1 MPVGYPK
8 PAEAALRLTNAE
20 SSMSSIP
27 SPDHYEKLGAFYL
40 GREYDLGASE
50 MLDNTVLYDSKDLT
64 THAVCV
70 GMTGSGKT
78 GLCIGLLE
86 EAALDGVP
94 AIVIDPKGDI
104 ANLLLTFPD
113 LKPKDFEPWV
123 DAGAAQR
130 KGMDKKAFAS
140 AQAKLWKKGLSSW
153 GQSGERISALRES
166 VDMTIYTPG
175 SSAGVGLTPL
185 ASFDAPAQ
193 AILDDSEALRDRIS
207 SSVSGLLSLIGVK
220 ADPVQS
226 AEHILLSTILEHSWS
241 AGRNIQLQ
249 SLIPMVQNPPFD
261 RVGVLDVDSFMPA
274 KERTKLALKL
284 NNLLASPE
292 FASWLEGEPLD
303 IHKLLYTQEG
313 KPRISILS
321 IAHLSESER
330 MFFVT
335 LVLSEM
341 VAWMRSQPGT
351 SSLRAMMYMDEV
363 FGYFPPTKNPPSKKP
378 LLTMMKQARAYGVGV
393 VLATQNP
400 VDLDYKGLS
409 NAGTWFLGR
418 LQTERDKKRVLE
430 GLEGAAASNSSGF
443 DKRAMDKTLAGLGKR
458 VFLMHNVHEDT
469 PVVFHTR
476 WVMSYLRGPLTRTQ
490 IRTLMKER
498 KTQKIVQPHS
508 EPSLPAPAARAEPI
522 EQAPIPADG
531 VPVKYLPIIGELGAS
546 ESLVYAPALSLDA
559 SLHYV
564 RSTAKIDEWR
574 DLRLLTMISEDVG
587 TDPWD
592 EAFTIPIESDLFDE
606 PDQLG
611 DYDPLPAKAS
621 RKSSYKSW
629 SARAKAKLYREETKE
644 VHKCKLLKQYSTLGE
659 EEGAFRV
666 RLRDQLREHR
676 DEELDDLRRKYGS
689 KVDALKKRIVKAE
702 QKIEIEKSQYNSSR
716 VSALASFGSTILGAV
731 LGRKKISATNV
742 RSAGTAARRVSGSAK
757 ERGDIE
763 RAKENLAMLQKEL
776 SAMQFEFENELA
788 DVQNGLTVDQLKI
801 EKLTIAPRKTEMGP
815 CDVRLVW
822 VPIAVNAKN
831 RRRLMIET
839 ANQS

>member
-1 MPVGYPK
+1 MPS
-8 PAEAALRLTNAE
+8 T
-20 SSMSSIP
+20 P

-40 GREYDLGASE
+40 GREYDLGAGE

-104 ANLLLTFPD
+104 ANLLLTFPG
-113 LKPKDFEPWV
+113 LKAKDFEPWV

-130 KGMDKKAFAS
+130 KGMDKATFAA
-140 AQAKLWKKGLSSW
+140 AQAKLWKKGLGEW
-153 GQSGERISALRES
+153 GQTGERIRTLRES

-193 AILDDSEALRDRIS
+193 AVIDDSEALRDRIS
-207 SSVSGLLSLIGVK
+207 SSVSGLLSLLGIHD
-220 ADPVQS
+220 DPVQS
-226 AEHILLSTILEHSWS
+226 TDHILLSTILEHSWR
-241 AGRNIQLQ
+241 AGRSIQLQ
-249 SLIPMVQNPPFD
+249 SLIPLVQNPPFD
-261 RVGVLDVDSFMPA
+261 RVGVLDVDSFMPP
-274 KERTKLALKL
+274 KDRTKLALKL

-303 IHKLLYTQEG
+303 IHKLLYTPEG

-458 VFLMHNVHEDT
+458 VFLMHNVHEDA

-490 IRTLMKER
+490 IRALMKDR
-498 KTQKIVQPHS
+498 KVQAT
-508 EPSLPAPAARAEPI
+508 EPQAEPRVPEPAAPPEPI
-522 EQAPIPADG
+522 EHAPTPAEG
-531 VPVKYLPIIGELGAS
+531 IEVRYMPMVGALAEGERLG
-546 ESLVYAPALSLDA
+546 YAPALSLDA
-559 SLHYV
+559 SMHYV
-564 RSTAKIDEWR
+564 RSTAQVDEWH
-574 DLRLLTMISEDVG
+574 DLRLLAMLDEDVG
-587 TDPWD
+587 ADPWK
-592 EAFTIPIESDLFDE
+592 EAFLIPAESDLHED
-606 PDQLG
+606 PDQPG
-611 DYDPLPAKAS
+611 DYDPLPAKTA
-621 RKSSYKSW
+621 RKSSYWPWTS
-629 SARAKAKLYREETKE
+629 RAKAMLYREQARE
-644 VHKCKLLKQYSTLGE
+644 VHQCKLLKCYSMLGE

-676 DEELDDLRRKYGS
+676 DEQLDELRRKYGA
-689 KVDALKKRIVKAE
+689 KVETLKKQIVKAE
-702 QKIEIEKSQYNSSR
+702 QKIEVEESQYKSSR
-716 VSALASFGSTILGAV
+716 VSAAASFGATILGAL
-731 LGRKKISATNV
+731 LGRKKISATSV
-742 RSAGTAARRVSGSAK
+742 RSAGTAARRASSSAK
-757 ERGDIE
+757 EKGDIA
-763 RAKENLAMLQKEL
+763 RAKQDLAMLEQQMSDL
-776 SAMQFEFENELA
+776 QAEFEAELA
-788 DVQNGLTVDQLKI
+788 EVQSGLKVEQLEIKKI
-801 EKLTIAPRKTEMGP
+801 VLAPRKTEMGP
-815 CDVRLVW
+815 CTIRLVW
-822 VPIAVNAKN
+822 VPIAIDQRN
-831 RRRLMIET
+831 RRRILIERCG
-839 ANQS
+839 